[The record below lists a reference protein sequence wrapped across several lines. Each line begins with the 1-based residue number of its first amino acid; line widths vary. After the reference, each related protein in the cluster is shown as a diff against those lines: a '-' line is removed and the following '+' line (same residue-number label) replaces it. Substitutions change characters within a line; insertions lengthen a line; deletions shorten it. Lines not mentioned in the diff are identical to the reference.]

1 MQSPNA
7 PSNDRSMLDIGQ
19 RSHQRASLVTTTDH
33 AINKPDVV
41 CMTKRSASLQDPCGV
56 GWTKVTLLSDV
67 ILLMSPI
74 YLHFLHILVIDSRL
88 MDMVYFFDMILK

>member
-1 MQSPNA
+1 
-7 PSNDRSMLDIGQ
+7 MLDIGQ

-67 ILLMSPI
+67 ILLMSNES
-74 YLHFLHILVIDSRL
+74 YLLAFFTYISHRPKVNGYGVFL
-88 MDMVYFFDMILK
+88 